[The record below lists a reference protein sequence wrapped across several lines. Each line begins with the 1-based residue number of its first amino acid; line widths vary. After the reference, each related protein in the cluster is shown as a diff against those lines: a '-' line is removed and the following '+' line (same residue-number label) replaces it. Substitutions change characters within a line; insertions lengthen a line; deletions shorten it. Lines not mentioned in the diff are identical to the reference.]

1 VRLFLW
7 HGMNKIRITPVSL
20 LLLVR
25 LGNIPNYCM
34 NVTECFPISRKII
47 RVGSNEAI
55 VCIIGF
61 LSLWCWCAIEDMH
74 LS

>member
-1 VRLFLW
+1 VRLLLRR
-7 HGMNKIRITPVSL
+7 GMNKIRIAPVSL
-20 LLLVR
+20 LLSVR
-25 LGNIPNYCM
+25 LGNNYCM
-34 NVTECFPISRKII
+34 NVTECFSISGKII